1 MGHDQYWPPL
11 IRDPLR
17 TRHRADGLQCRVIS
31 PPPPTPLILGADV
44 CPYSRWGHEARE
56 VRMLTRGPAGR
67 KLRQE
72 NPSRHLRSMPLA
84 LLLG

>member
-1 MGHDQYWPPL
+1 MTSTGPHLFGNRCAPGTALMAYSVMSF
-11 IRDPLR
+11 
-17 TRHRADGLQCRVIS
+17 H
-31 PPPPTPLILGADV
+31 PPPILGADV

-56 VRMLTRGPAGR
+56 VGTLTQGPAGR